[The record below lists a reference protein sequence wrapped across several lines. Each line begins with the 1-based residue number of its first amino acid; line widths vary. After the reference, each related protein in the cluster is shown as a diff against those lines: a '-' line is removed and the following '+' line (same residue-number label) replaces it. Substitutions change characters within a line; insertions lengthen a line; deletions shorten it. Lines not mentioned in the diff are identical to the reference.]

1 MRIIHGPRRN
11 LHHYFLSLISA
22 ENRKL
27 ISFYLYLNKS
37 INTKSTMK
45 GRIPLTNQTKL
56 VCNTLVSTTRRFLKN
71 QKYHFFL
78 TIKETMQ
85 FSSSFLQFSL
95 QRNSNNNYTRQWRD
109 ELTLENHDLPGKET
123 LRDTSYH
130 GSLRMNK
137 SRRLPGD
144 IKVQC
149 GLTSLL

>member
-1 MRIIHGPRRN
+1 MRMFTMRIIHGPRRK

-45 GRIPLTNQTKL
+45 GRIPLTNQTKV

-71 QKYHFFL
+71 QKCHFFL

-85 FSSSFLQFSL
+85 FYSSFLQFSL
-95 QRNSNNNYTRQWRD
+95 QRNSNNNYTRQYSEMNLHWK
-109 ELTLENHDLPGKET
+109 TMTIPGRK
-123 LRDTSYH
+123 H
-130 GSLRMNK
+130 GVTRPTT
-137 SRRLPGD
+137 RH
-144 IKVQC
+144 
-149 GLTSLL
+149 